1 MVLRLLIL
9 VCHLIWYSQSYN
21 STGLS
26 QCFLF
31 LWSFAVYMVNPFLR
45 PWTPRKKKRKA
56 MKEPH
61 LKTWQE
67 RLLNNR
73 YTSLDFF
80 RWFWTPMNIAIV
92 MKYANGGE
100 LFEHICSAGR
110 FREDDVSL
118 TFIDETIYIVH
129 I

>member
-1 MVLRLLIL
+1 
-9 VCHLIWYSQSYN
+9 
-21 STGLS
+21 
-26 QCFLF
+26 
-31 LWSFAVYMVNPFLR
+31 
-45 PWTPRKKKRKA
+45 

-73 YTSLDFF
+73 HTSLDFF